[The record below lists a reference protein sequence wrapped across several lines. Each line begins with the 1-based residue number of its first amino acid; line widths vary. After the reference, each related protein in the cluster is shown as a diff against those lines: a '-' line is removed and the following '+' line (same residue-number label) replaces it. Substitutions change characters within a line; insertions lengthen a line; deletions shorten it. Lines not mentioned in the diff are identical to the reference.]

1 MKKGSRKVIG
11 KKYKARQERQADVQE
26 AIKKAHERIVGSLTR
41 RDVIQGAA
49 RRMKAKNKSLSDDNN
64 S

>member
-26 AIKKAHERIVGSLTR
+26 AIKKAHERIVGNVTR
-41 RDVIQGAA
+41 REFIQQEA
-49 RRMKAKNKSLSDDNN
+49 RRAKGNKSIG
-64 S
+64 

>member
-11 KKYKARQERQADVQE
+11 KKYKARQERQRDVRE

-41 RDVIQGAA
+41 REVIQQEAN
-49 RRMKAKNKSLSDDNN
+49 RAKRK
-64 S
+64 

>member
-26 AIKKAHERIVGSLTR
+26 AIKKAHDRIVGNVTR
-41 RDVIQGAA
+41 REFIQQEA
-49 RRMKAKNKSLSDDNN
+49 RRAKAKNVNQ
-64 S
+64 

>member
-11 KKYKARQERQADVQE
+11 KKYKARQERQADVRE
-26 AIKKAHERIVGSLTR
+26 AIKRAHERLVGNVTR
-41 RDVIQGAA
+41 REFIQQEASL
-49 RRMKAKNKSLSDDNN
+49 AKSKINCNN